1 GQEYFVEALGLLP
14 PEVRGV
20 MVGNLGE
27 GGEEALRN
35 LAARHGCA
43 DRLELRGWASREEV
57 ERLLDETSVFV
68 FPSLWPETLGI
79 VGLEAL
85 ARGVPV
91 VASALGGTAEWCL
104 DGETGYRVPPKDAGA
119 IADAVRTL
127 LHDDGRLHRF
137 GERGIELIRRRFL
150 PTQHIEALAR
160 VYEGVL
166 PA

>member
-1 GQEYFVEALGLLP
+1 
-14 PEVRGV
+14 

-27 GGEEALRN
+27 GGEEAMRN

-68 FPSLWPETLGI
+68 FPSLCPETLGI

-104 DGETGYRVPPKDAGA
+104 DGETGYRVPPKDGQA
-119 IADAVRTL
+119 IAEAVRRL
-127 LHDDGRLHRF
+127 LDDEARLLAF
-137 GERGIELIRRRFL
+137 GMRGIELIQERFL
-150 PTQHIEALAR
+150 PEHHVAILEAM
-160 VYEGVL
+160 YEDVM
-166 PA
+166 AASAVHV